1 MLAVSLLM
9 IILKCSSGLDYLYVA
24 LVSFFTSVTNDPEQV
39 MRYVS
44 RLIELALSSIALS
57 GLCFS

>member
-39 MRYVS
+39 M
-44 RLIELALSSIALS
+44 
-57 GLCFS
+57 